1 MLVRGNLCLSTGSFS
16 IKIFSLLRKMSL
28 KETAA
33 PTTILAIIDLK
44 KTIKKKKKMKREWST
59 DKTLVR
65 TEESAGAVIQGS
77 SVKKGALKNF
87 TKFKGKYLEN
97 MTPGQVFFCEFG
109 KIFKNFNL

>member
-1 MLVRGNLCLSTGSFS
+1 M
-16 IKIFSLLRKMSL
+16 
-28 KETAA
+28 
-33 PTTILAIIDLK
+33 K
-44 KTIKKKKKMKREWST
+44 KEWSI